1 MTKCLLTKL
10 KGVADNAELLHIGE
24 LRFNVKKNS
33 SPTAGSQYIVF
44 SVIKDTEINI
54 IGDGYISNSTF
65 SENRGKNASLNAN
78 VNSGLYFINGD
89 YKVAI
94 MDKYSL
100 KTLSMSNNG
109 SFIANIDDLKYSKEL
124 SKLGGV
130 FEGNISSIK
139 ELNKLTNI
147 SITGNNLAGD
157 LSVVS
162 GLVNT
167 GSLSITGENLTG
179 DLSAVSGLANMTGCY
194 LKMSNL
200 KGNLNSLANCAKL
213 VDARFPACNITGDI
227 ATLPKTMTYLEFT
240 GKLSWSERPSTSNI
254 IAFGGRIQ
262 IDNVD
267 KMLQDQAACVAYTGE
282 TPWFKKINV
291 IGARTSASDA
301 AVQKLQSKGYTVSI
315 TPA

>member
-1 MTKCLLTKL
+1 MTKCLVTKL
-10 KGVADNAELLHIGE
+10 KGVADNAKLLHIGE

-33 SPTAGSQYIVF
+33 SPTAGSQYIIF
-44 SVIKDTEINI
+44 SVIKDAEINI
-54 IGDGYISNSTF
+54 IGDGYISDSTF
-65 SENRGKNASLNAN
+65 SENRGKNASLKAN
-78 VNSGLYFINGD
+78 IDSGIYFINGD
-89 YKVAI
+89 YEVAI

-100 KTLSMSNNG
+100 KKLAMFSDN

-124 SKLGGV
+124 SVLMGV
-130 FEGNISSIK
+130 FEGNIASIK
-139 ELNKLTNI
+139 DLNKLTKI
-147 SITGNNLAGD
+147 SLTGN
-157 LSVVS
+157 
-162 GLVNT
+162 
-167 GSLSITGENLTG
+167 NLTG
-179 DLSAVSGLANMTGCY
+179 DLSAVSGLVNMTGCY
-194 LKMSNL
+194 LTMSNL

-227 ATLPKTMTYLEFT
+227 ATLPKNMTYLEFK

-254 IAFGGRIQ
+254 IGFGGRIQ

-282 TPWFKKINV
+282 TPWYKKINV

-301 AVQKLQSKGYTVSI
+301 AVATLQQKGYTVSI

>member
-1 MTKCLLTKL
+1 MTKCLVTKL

-24 LRFNVKKNS
+24 LRFHVKKNS
-33 SPTAGSQYIVF
+33 SPTAGSQYVVF

-54 IGDGYISNSTF
+54 IGDGYFSDSTF
-65 SENRGKNASLNAN
+65 SENRGKNASLKAN
-78 VNSGLYFINGD
+78 IDSGIHFINGD
-89 YKVAI
+89 YEVAI

-100 KTLSMSNNG
+100 KTLGMPNG
-109 SFIANIDDLKYSKEL
+109 NSFIANIDDLKYSKEL
-124 SKLGGV
+124 SVLTGV
-130 FEGNISSIK
+130 FDGNIASIK
-139 ELNKLTNI
+139 DLNKLTKI
-147 SITGNNLAGD
+147 SLTGNNLTGD

-167 GSLSITGENLTG
+167 ESLSLTGNNLTG
-179 DLSAVSGLANMTGCY
+179 DLSAVSGLVNMTGCY
-194 LKMSNL
+194 LTMNKL
-200 KGNLNSLANCAKL
+200 KGNLNGLAACTKL
-213 VDARFPACNITGDI
+213 VDARFPACNIVGDI

-254 IAFGGRIQ
+254 IGFGGRIQ

-282 TPWFKKINV
+282 TPWYKNINV

-301 AVQKLQSKGYTVSI
+301 AVATLQQKGYTVSV